1 MGFPIIYLS
10 VANLTK
16 KKDIS
21 NIKACKY
28 EKKMKNSPLCN
39 NEFEID

>member
-16 KKDIS
+16 KKGYIEYKS
-21 NIKACKY
+21 LQLCIKD
-28 EKKMKNSPLCN
+28 E
-39 NEFEID
+39 EFTIM

>member
-1 MGFPIIYLS
+1 MGCPIIYLS

-21 NIKACKY
+21 CIKTDNYYGK
-28 EKKMKNSPLCN
+28 EKKLTDM
-39 NEFEID
+39 

>member
-16 KKDIS
+16 KKGYVEHKI
-21 NIKACKY
+21 
-28 EKKMKNSPLCN
+28 EKSVTKREEL
-39 NEFEID
+39 IDL